1 MHISFAMLP
10 LSRRANFTARQTVET
25 DQSGEPERLR
35 NDEDVAVSKKILCV
49 RSKLHSR
56 RRPGGRSL
64 KKPTVLR
71 DASERKEF
79 VTAAADFPG
88 GAVSRLCAF
97 MPESCP
103 AA

>member
-1 MHISFAMLP
+1 MLP
-10 LSRRANFTARQTVET
+10 LSPREFRRAAMVET
-25 DQSGEPERLR
+25 DQNAEPERLR

-56 RRPGGRSL
+56 REPGGRSL

-79 VTAAADFPG
+79 VTAAADLPG

>member
-10 LSRRANFTARQTVET
+10 LSLREFHRAATVET

-35 NDEDVAVSKKILCV
+35 NEEDVAVSRKILCV

-56 RRPGGRSL
+56 REPGGRSL

-79 VTAAADFPG
+79 VTAAADLPG
-88 GAVSRLCAF
+88 GVVSRLCAF

>member
-10 LSRRANFTARQTVET
+10 LSPPDFRRAATAET

-35 NDEDVAVSKKILCV
+35 NEEDVAVSRKILCV

-56 RRPGGRSL
+56 RKPGGRSL

-79 VTAAADFPG
+79 VTTAADLPG
-88 GAVSRLCAF
+88 GVVSRLCTF